1 MSKYLGKYSNEYE
14 VIGLREETGLC
25 KVYFGTNN
33 NLQRD
38 CILKIINK
46 EHINQ
51 LDYDLIM
58 KQLEREE
65 QYTKLCNSQNTVNF
79 YNKLDTEENIIFE
92 LEFCQSSLKEYLN
105 ENGKLERNPIIFKNI
120 AQSLVK
126 AVVNIHKKGIIH
138 RDIKPDNIFILDEDV
153 EDEDKIIKLGD
164 FGCSVLIKE
173 NNSEKMGSL
182 FYSAPEILQDLKYD
196 ERCDLWSLGVTLF
209 ELYFGVLPYGNE
221 PDENIILN
229 MIDDENN
236 FIFRKSGI
244 ANLDILF
251 KCLLAID
258 PNKRM
263 TFQELFEYV
272 SNDNFMNKN
281 VIFLNNN
288 NKYKQIYKIIQNE
301 PQIEYPELIIQ
312 EADNPE
318 EKLKQSKETMV
329 KIAKGGN
336 FPDIMN
342 IPNGSTNSE
351 GKFNNIIYYDEN
363 KEYIKSINTDSDSFE
378 RHTSGAFILCTD
390 MDSLRLIRDEILTQI
405 KKDSRTTFN
414 MITTGSKCEQV
425 IKYLKENPEFEKC
438 IKRVCVFC
446 RDVKGWSKLK
456 NKYPIIDGVYGKR
469 KEVNNNF
476 IEKYASKDIK
486 PFPLTKLITYNEY
499 LNKYKDRHFKI
510 SQFYGN
516 LTPESYKENIKK
528 MGLLID
534 EEEKSKELKN
544 KNKNKVM
551 EGFLTF
557 DINKDAETLNKLIIR
572 EYTKNSFY
580 GDLNKWLMNSKFNS
594 YDTVAYFTARLMYSL
609 NTYGEKN
616 KMYFNES
623 TNVLR
628 GIKIPYSSLLPYERA
643 KGKVILLSSFT
654 STSQSERAARN
665 FSGRNKAQEQFKSK
679 LLFSVIYII
688 KNYYEK
694 DWISNGINIMQE
706 SKYQKEE
713 EILYQ
718 PFSFY
723 YVKDVK
729 INKEDYTADI
739 NLETIGKTEI
749 LEEQLKC
756 GKIIEYNPNKKIMQ
770 VKEENMNINNNNNK

>member
-1 MSKYLGKYSNEYE
+1 MSYKILGQYNNEYE
-14 VIGLREETGLC
+14 IMGLRDETGLC
-25 KVYFGTNN
+25 KAYYGTNK
-33 NLQRD
+33 NLERD
-38 CILKIINK
+38 CILKVINK
-46 EHINQ
+46 EHIKQ
-51 LDYDLIM
+51 LDFDLIM

-65 QYTKLCNSQNTVNF
+65 QYTKLCNSENTVNF
-79 YNKLDTEENIIFE
+79 YKKFETKENIIFE
-92 LEFCQSSLKEYLN
+92 LEYCQSSLKDYLN
-105 ENGKLERNPIIFKNI
+105 ENGKLERNPTIFKNI
-120 AQSLVK
+120 VQSVVK
-126 AVVNIHKKGIIH
+126 ALVHIHKKGIMH
-138 RDIKPDNIFILDEDV
+138 RDIKPDNIFILDEEV
-153 EDEDKIIKLGD
+153 EDEDKVIKLGD

-196 ERCDLWSLGVTLF
+196 ERCDLWSLGATLF

-229 MIDDENN
+229 MIDDEKN
-236 FIFRKSGI
+236 FIFRKSEI
-244 ANLDILF
+244 PNLDILF
-251 KCLLAID
+251 KCLLSID

-263 TFQELFEYV
+263 KFQELYEYV
-272 SNDNFMNKN
+272 LNDDFMNKN
-281 VIFLNNN
+281 VIVLNNN
-288 NKYKQIYKIIQNE
+288 NKYKQIYEIIQKE
-301 PQIEYPELIIQ
+301 EQIEYPELIIQ

-318 EKLKQSKETMV
+318 EKLNQSKQTMV
-329 KIAKGGN
+329 KVAKGGN

-351 GKFNNIIYYDEN
+351 EKFNNIIYYDEN
-363 KEYIKSINTDSDSFE
+363 TYHIKSINTDSDSFE

-390 MDSLRLIRDEILTQI
+390 MKSLELIKDEIILQI

-414 MITTGSKCEQV
+414 MITTGSKCED
-425 IKYLKENPEFEKC
+425 IIMFLKQNPEFEKC

-446 RDVKGWSKLK
+446 WNLQKWSFLK
-456 NKYPIIDGVYGKR
+456 NKYPIIDSVYKLR
-469 KEVNNNF
+469 KEVNINF

-486 PFPLTKLITYNEY
+486 AFPLTKLITYNEY
-499 LNKYKDRHFKI
+499 KNKYIDRHFKI

-516 LTPESYKENIKK
+516 LTLESYKENIKK
-528 MGLLID
+528 MGILID
-534 EEEKSKELKN
+534 EEDKNNLLKN

-551 EGFLTF
+551 TGFLTF

-594 YDTVAYFTARLMYSL
+594 YETVAYFTARLMYSL
-609 NTYGEKN
+609 NNYGEKN
-616 KMYFNES
+616 KMFFNDS

-654 STSQSERAARN
+654 STSQSEKAART
-665 FSGRNKAQEQFKSK
+665 FSGRNKAEEQFKNK

-688 KNYYEK
+688 KNYCQK
-694 DWISNGINIMQE
+694 GWISNGINIMQE
-706 SKYQKEE
+706 SKYEKEE

-723 YVKDVK
+723 FVKDVK
-729 INKEDYTADI
+729 IDIEKYTADI
-739 NLETIGKTEI
+739 ELETIGKTEI
-749 LEEQLKC
+749 LEEQLKF
-756 GKIIEYNPNKKIMQ
+756 GKVIEYNPNQNIMQ
-770 VKEENMNINNNNNK
+770 VKS

>member
-1 MSKYLGKYSNEYE
+1 MSYKILGQYNNEYE
-14 VIGLREETGLC
+14 ILGLRDETGLC
-25 KVYFGTNN
+25 KAFYGTNK
-33 NLQRD
+33 NLERD
-38 CILKIINK
+38 CILKVINK
-46 EHINQ
+46 EHIKQ
-51 LDYDLIM
+51 LDFDLIM

-65 QYTKLCNSQNTVNF
+65 QYTKLCNSENTVNF
-79 YNKLDTEENIIFE
+79 YKKLETEENIIFE
-92 LEFCQSSLKEYLN
+92 LEYCQSSLKDYLN
-105 ENGKLERNPIIFKNI
+105 ENGKLERNPTIFKNI
-120 AQSLVK
+120 VQSVVKSLVH
-126 AVVNIHKKGIIH
+126 IHKKGIMH
-138 RDIKPDNIFILDEDV
+138 RDIKPDNIFILDEEV
-153 EDEDKIIKLGD
+153 EDEDKVIKLGD

-196 ERCDLWSLGVTLF
+196 ERCDLWSLGATLF

-229 MIDDENN
+229 MIDDEKN
-236 FIFRKSGI
+236 FIFRKSEI
-244 ANLDILF
+244 PNLDILF
-251 KCLLAID
+251 KCLLSID

-263 TFQELFEYV
+263 KFQELYEYV
-272 SNDNFMNKN
+272 LNDDFMNKN
-281 VIFLNNN
+281 VIVLNNN
-288 NKYKQIYKIIQNE
+288 NKYKQIYEIIQKE
-301 PQIEYPELIIQ
+301 EQIEYPELIIQ

-318 EKLKQSKETMV
+318 EKLNQSKQTMV
-329 KIAKGGN
+329 KVAKGGN

-351 GKFNNIIYYDEN
+351 EKFNNIIYYDEN
-363 KEYIKSINTDSDSFE
+363 TYHIKSINTDSDSFE

-390 MDSLRLIRDEILTQI
+390 MKSLELIKDEIILQI

-414 MITTGSKCEQV
+414 MITTGSKCED
-425 IKYLKENPEFEKC
+425 IIMFLKQNPEFEKC

-446 RDVKGWSKLK
+446 WNLQKWSFLK
-456 NKYPIIDGVYGKR
+456 NKYPIIDSVYKLR
-469 KEVNNNF
+469 KEVNINF

-486 PFPLTKLITYNEY
+486 AFPLTKLITYNEY
-499 LNKYKDRHFKI
+499 KNKYIDRHFKI

-516 LTPESYKENIKK
+516 LTLESYKENIKK
-528 MGLLID
+528 MGILID
-534 EEEKSKELKN
+534 EEDKNNLLKN

-551 EGFLTF
+551 TGFLTF

-594 YDTVAYFTARLMYSL
+594 YETVAYFTARLMYSL
-609 NTYGEKN
+609 NNYGEKN
-616 KMYFNES
+616 KMFFNDS

-654 STSQSERAARN
+654 STSQSEKAART
-665 FSGRNKAQEQFKSK
+665 FSGRNKAEEQFKNK

-688 KNYYEK
+688 KNYCQK
-694 DWISNGINIMQE
+694 GWISNGINIMQE
-706 SKYQKEE
+706 SKYEKEE

-723 YVKDVK
+723 FVKDVK
-729 INKEDYTADI
+729 IDIEKYTADI
-739 NLETIGKTEI
+739 ELETIGKTEI
-749 LEEQLKC
+749 LEEQLKF
-756 GKIIEYNPNKKIMQ
+756 GKVIEYNPNQNIMQ
-770 VKEENMNINNNNNK
+770 VKA

>member
-1 MSKYLGKYSNEYE
+1 MSYKILGQYNNEYE
-14 VIGLREETGLC
+14 IMGLRDETGLC
-25 KVYFGTNN
+25 KAFYGTNK
-33 NLQRD
+33 NLERD
-38 CILKIINK
+38 CILKVINK
-46 EHINQ
+46 EHIKQ
-51 LDYDLIM
+51 LDFDLIM

-65 QYTKLCNSQNTVNF
+65 QYTKLCNSENTVNF
-79 YNKLDTEENIIFE
+79 YKKLETEENIIFE
-92 LEFCQSSLKEYLN
+92 LEYCQSSLKDYLN
-105 ENGKLERNPIIFKNI
+105 ENGKLERNPTIFKNI
-120 AQSLVK
+120 VQSVVKSLVH
-126 AVVNIHKKGIIH
+126 IHKKGIMH
-138 RDIKPDNIFILDEDV
+138 RDIKPDNIFILDEEV
-153 EDEDKIIKLGD
+153 EDEDKVIKLGD

-196 ERCDLWSLGVTLF
+196 ERCDLWSLGATLF

-229 MIDDENN
+229 MIDDEKN
-236 FIFRKSGI
+236 FIFRKSEI
-244 ANLDILF
+244 PNLDILF
-251 KCLLAID
+251 KCLLSID

-263 TFQELFEYV
+263 KFQELYEYV
-272 SNDNFMNKN
+272 LNDDFMNKN
-281 VIFLNNN
+281 VIVLNNN
-288 NKYKQIYKIIQNE
+288 NKYKQIYEIIQKE
-301 PQIEYPELIIQ
+301 EQIEYPELIIQ

-318 EKLKQSKETMV
+318 EKLNQSKQTMV
-329 KIAKGGN
+329 KVAKGGN

-351 GKFNNIIYYDEN
+351 EKFNNIIYYDEN
-363 KEYIKSINTDSDSFE
+363 TYHIKSINTDSDSFE

-390 MDSLRLIRDEILTQI
+390 MKSLELIKDEIILQI

-414 MITTGSKCEQV
+414 MITTGSKCED
-425 IKYLKENPEFEKC
+425 IIMFLKQNPEFEKC

-446 RDVKGWSKLK
+446 WNLQKWSFLK
-456 NKYPIIDGVYGKR
+456 NKYPIIDSVYKLR
-469 KEVNNNF
+469 KEVNINF

-486 PFPLTKLITYNEY
+486 AFPLTKLITYNEY
-499 LNKYKDRHFKI
+499 KNKYIDRHFKI

-516 LTPESYKENIKK
+516 LTLESYKENIKK
-528 MGLLID
+528 MGILID
-534 EEEKSKELKN
+534 EEDKNNLLKN

-551 EGFLTF
+551 TGFLTF

-594 YDTVAYFTARLMYSL
+594 YETVAYFTARLMYSL
-609 NTYGEKN
+609 NNYGEKN
-616 KMYFNES
+616 KMFFNDS

-654 STSQSERAARN
+654 STSQSEKAART
-665 FSGRNKAQEQFKSK
+665 FSGRNKAEEQFKNK

-688 KNYYEK
+688 KNYCQK
-694 DWISNGINIMQE
+694 GWISNGINIMQE
-706 SKYQKEE
+706 SKYEKEE

-723 YVKDVK
+723 FVKDVK
-729 INKEDYTADI
+729 IDIEKYTADI
-739 NLETIGKTEI
+739 ELETIGKTEI
-749 LEEQLKC
+749 LEEQLKF
-756 GKIIEYNPNKKIMQ
+756 GKVIEYNPNQNIMQ
-770 VKEENMNINNNNNK
+770 VKA

>member
-1 MSKYLGKYSNEYE
+1 MSKYLGNYINDYKN
-14 VIGLREETGLC
+14 VFMIEETGLC
-25 KVYFGTNN
+25 KVFMGENK
-33 NLQRD
+33 NLERL

-46 EHINQ
+46 NHLKQ

-58 KQLEREE
+58 KQIEREE
-65 QYTKLCNSQNTVNF
+65 EYTKLCKSKNIVNF
-79 YNKLDTEENIIFE
+79 YRKLETEENIIFE
-92 LEFCQSSLKEYLN
+92 LEYCKANLKDYFY
-105 ENGKLERNPIIFKNI
+105 ENGKLELRPTLFKNLVR
-120 AQSLVK
+120 SVVK
-126 AVVNIHKKGIIH
+126 AIEIYHKKGIIH
-138 RDIKPDNIFILDEDV
+138 RDIKPNNIFILDDNDMV
-153 EDEDKIIKLGD
+153 PDEDKVIKLGD

-173 NNSEKMGSL
+173 NNSEKIGSL

-209 ELYFGVLPYGNE
+209 QLYFGVLPYGNQ

-251 KCLLAID
+251 KCLLAIN

-288 NKYKQIYKIIQNE
+288 NKYKQIYEKIQKE
-301 PQIEYPELIIQ
+301 KQIDYPELFIQ
-312 EADNPE
+312 EADNPI
-318 EKLKQSKETMV
+318 EKEKQSKETMV
-329 KIAKGGN
+329 KIANGGK

-342 IPNGSTNSE
+342 IPNGSADSE
-351 GKFNNIIYYDEN
+351 EKFNNIIYYDEN
-363 KEYIKSINTDSDSFE
+363 TDYIKSINTDSDSFE

-390 MDSLRLIRDEILTQI
+390 MKSLQLIRDEILIQI

-414 MITTGSKCEQV
+414 MITTGSKCEDV
-425 IKYLKENPEFEKC
+425 INFIKEKPEFEKC

-446 RDVKGWSKLK
+446 QNVERWSKLK
-456 NKYPIIDGVYGKR
+456 DKYPIIDGVYKR
-469 KEVNNNF
+469 RKDVNINF

-486 PFPLTKLITYNEY
+486 AFPLTKLITYNEY

-516 LTPESYKENIKK
+516 LTTESYKENIDR
-528 MGLLID
+528 MISLID
-534 EEEKSKELKN
+534 DEDKKKQLIRD
-544 KNKNKVM
+544 KNKVVS
-551 EGFLTF
+551 GFLTF
-557 DINKDAETLNKLIIR
+557 DLNKDAEVLNKLIIR
-572 EYTKNSFY
+572 EYTNNSFY

-594 YDTVAYFTARLMYSL
+594 YDTIAYFTARLMYSL
-609 NTYGEKN
+609 NSYGETN

-623 TNVLR
+623 KNVLR
-628 GIKIPYSSLLPYERA
+628 GIKVPYSSLLPYERA
-643 KGKVILLSSFT
+643 IGKVILLSSFT
-654 STSQSERAARN
+654 STSQSEKAARN
-665 FSGRNKAQEQFKSK
+665 FSGRKRAGDQYKNN

-688 KNYYEK
+688 KNCYEK
-694 DWISNGINIMQE
+694 DWVSNGINIMQE
-706 SKYQKEE
+706 SHYKKEQ

-723 YVKDVK
+723 FVKDVK
-729 INKEDYTADI
+729 INKENYTADI
-739 NLETIGKTEI
+739 YLETIGKTEI
-749 LEEQLKC
+749 LEEELKA

-770 VKEENMNINNNNNK
+770 VKE

>member
-1 MSKYLGKYSNEYE
+1 MSYKILGQYNNEYE
-14 VIGLREETGLC
+14 IMGLRDETGLC
-25 KVYFGTNN
+25 KAFYGTNK
-33 NLQRD
+33 NLERD
-38 CILKIINK
+38 CILKVINK
-46 EHINQ
+46 EHIKQ
-51 LDYDLIM
+51 LDFDLIM

-65 QYTKLCNSQNTVNF
+65 QYTKLCNSENTVNF
-79 YNKLDTEENIIFE
+79 YKKLETEENIIFE
-92 LEFCQSSLKEYLN
+92 LEYCQSSLKDYLN
-105 ENGKLERNPIIFKNI
+105 ENGKLERNPTIFKNI
-120 AQSLVK
+120 VQSVVK
-126 AVVNIHKKGIIH
+126 ALVHIHKKGIMH
-138 RDIKPDNIFILDEDV
+138 RDIKPDNIFILDEEV
-153 EDEDKIIKLGD
+153 EDEDKVIKLGD

-196 ERCDLWSLGVTLF
+196 ERCDLWSLGATLF

-229 MIDDENN
+229 MIDDEKN
-236 FIFRKSGI
+236 FIFRKSEI
-244 ANLDILF
+244 PNLDILF
-251 KCLLAID
+251 KCLLSID

-263 TFQELFEYV
+263 KFQELYEYV
-272 SNDNFMNKN
+272 LNDDFMNKN
-281 VIFLNNN
+281 VIVLNNN
-288 NKYKQIYKIIQNE
+288 NKYKQIYEIIQKE
-301 PQIEYPELIIQ
+301 EQIEYPELIIQ

-318 EKLKQSKETMV
+318 EKLNQSKQTMV
-329 KIAKGGN
+329 KVAKGGN

-351 GKFNNIIYYDEN
+351 EKFNNIIYYDEN
-363 KEYIKSINTDSDSFE
+363 TYHIKSINTDSDSFE

-390 MDSLRLIRDEILTQI
+390 MKSLELIKDEIILQI

-414 MITTGSKCEQV
+414 MITTGSKCED
-425 IKYLKENPEFEKC
+425 IIMFLKQNPEFEKC

-446 RDVKGWSKLK
+446 WNLQKWSFLK
-456 NKYPIIDGVYGKR
+456 NKYPIIDSVYKLR
-469 KEVNNNF
+469 KEVNINF

-486 PFPLTKLITYNEY
+486 AFPLTKLITYNEY
-499 LNKYKDRHFKI
+499 KNKYIDRHFKI

-516 LTPESYKENIKK
+516 LTLESYKENIKK
-528 MGLLID
+528 MGILID
-534 EEEKSKELKN
+534 EEDKNNLLKN

-551 EGFLTF
+551 TGFLTF

-594 YDTVAYFTARLMYSL
+594 YETVAYFTARLMYSL
-609 NTYGEKN
+609 NNYGEKN
-616 KMYFNES
+616 KMFFNDS

-654 STSQSERAARN
+654 STSQSEKAART
-665 FSGRNKAQEQFKSK
+665 FSGRNKAEEQFKNK

-688 KNYYEK
+688 KNYCQK
-694 DWISNGINIMQE
+694 GWISNGINIMQE
-706 SKYQKEE
+706 SKYEKEE

-723 YVKDVK
+723 FVKDVK
-729 INKEDYTADI
+729 IDIEKYTADI
-739 NLETIGKTEI
+739 ELETIGKTEI
-749 LEEQLKC
+749 LEEQLKI
-756 GKIIEYNPNKKIMQ
+756 GKVIEYNPNQNIMQ
-770 VKEENMNINNNNNK
+770 VKA

>member
-1 MSKYLGKYSNEYE
+1 MSYKILGQYNNEYE
-14 VIGLREETGLC
+14 IMGLRDETGLC
-25 KVYFGTNN
+25 EAYYGTNK
-33 NLQRD
+33 NLERD
-38 CILKIINK
+38 CILKVINK
-46 EHINQ
+46 EHIKQ
-51 LDYDLIM
+51 LDFDLIM

-65 QYTKLCNSQNTVNF
+65 QYTKLCNSENTVNF
-79 YNKLDTEENIIFE
+79 YKKLETEENIIFE
-92 LEFCQSSLKEYLN
+92 LEYCQSSLKDYLN
-105 ENGKLERNPIIFKNI
+105 ENGKLERNPTIFKNI
-120 AQSLVK
+120 VQSVVK
-126 AVVNIHKKGIIH
+126 ALVHIHKKGIMH
-138 RDIKPDNIFILDEDV
+138 RDIKPDNIFILDEEF
-153 EDEDKIIKLGD
+153 EDEDKVIKLGD

-196 ERCDLWSLGVTLF
+196 ERCDLWSLGATLF

-229 MIDDENN
+229 MIDDEKN
-236 FIFRKSGI
+236 FIFRKSEI
-244 ANLDILF
+244 PNLDILF
-251 KCLLAID
+251 KCLLSID

-263 TFQELFEYV
+263 KFQELYEYV
-272 SNDNFMNKN
+272 LNDDFMNKN
-281 VIFLNNN
+281 VIVLNNN
-288 NKYKQIYKIIQNE
+288 NKYKQIYEIIQKE
-301 PQIEYPELIIQ
+301 EQIEYPELIIQ

-318 EKLKQSKETMV
+318 EKLNQSKQTMV
-329 KIAKGGN
+329 KVAKGGN

-351 GKFNNIIYYDEN
+351 EKFNNIIYYDEN
-363 KEYIKSINTDSDSFE
+363 TYHIKSINTDSDSFE

-390 MDSLRLIRDEILTQI
+390 MKSLELIKDEIILQI

-414 MITTGSKCEQV
+414 MITTGSKCED
-425 IKYLKENPEFEKC
+425 IIMFLKQNPEFEKC

-446 RDVKGWSKLK
+446 WNLQKWSFLK
-456 NKYPIIDGVYGKR
+456 NKYPIIDSVYKLR
-469 KEVNNNF
+469 KEVNINF

-486 PFPLTKLITYNEY
+486 AFPLTKLITYNEY
-499 LNKYKDRHFKI
+499 KNKYIDRHFKI

-516 LTPESYKENIKK
+516 LTLESYKENIKK
-528 MGLLID
+528 MGILID
-534 EEEKSKELKN
+534 EEDKNNLLKN

-551 EGFLTF
+551 TGFLTF

-594 YDTVAYFTARLMYSL
+594 YETVAYFTARLMYSL
-609 NTYGEKN
+609 NNYGEKN
-616 KMYFNES
+616 KMFFNDS

-654 STSQSERAARN
+654 STSQSEKAART
-665 FSGRNKAQEQFKSK
+665 FSGRNKAEEQFKNK

-688 KNYYEK
+688 KNYCQK
-694 DWISNGINIMQE
+694 GWISNGINIMQE
-706 SKYQKEE
+706 SKYEKEE

-723 YVKDVK
+723 FVKDVK
-729 INKEDYTADI
+729 IDIEKYTADI
-739 NLETIGKTEI
+739 ELETIGKTEI
-749 LEEQLKC
+749 LEEQLKF
-756 GKIIEYNPNKKIMQ
+756 GKVIEYNPNQNIMQ
-770 VKEENMNINNNNNK
+770 VKA

>member
-1 MSKYLGKYSNEYE
+1 MSYKILGQYNNEYE
-14 VIGLREETGLC
+14 ILGLRDETGLC
-25 KVYFGTNN
+25 KAYYGTNK
-33 NLQRD
+33 NLERD
-38 CILKIINK
+38 CILKVINK
-46 EHINQ
+46 EHIKQ
-51 LDYDLIM
+51 LDFDLIM

-65 QYTKLCNSQNTVNF
+65 QYTKLCNSENTVNF
-79 YNKLDTEENIIFE
+79 YKKLETEENIIFE
-92 LEFCQSSLKEYLN
+92 LEYCQSSLKDYLN
-105 ENGKLERNPIIFKNI
+105 ENGKLERNPTIFKNI
-120 AQSLVK
+120 VQSVVK
-126 AVVNIHKKGIIH
+126 ALVHIHKKGIMH
-138 RDIKPDNIFILDEDV
+138 RDIKPDNIFILDEEV
-153 EDEDKIIKLGD
+153 EDEDKVIKLGD

-196 ERCDLWSLGVTLF
+196 ERCDLWSLGATLF

-229 MIDDENN
+229 MIDDEKN
-236 FIFRKSGI
+236 FIFRKSEI
-244 ANLDILF
+244 PNLDILF
-251 KCLLAID
+251 KCLLSID

-263 TFQELFEYV
+263 KFQELYEYV
-272 SNDNFMNKN
+272 LNDDFMNKN
-281 VIFLNNN
+281 VIVLNNN
-288 NKYKQIYKIIQNE
+288 NKYKQIYEIIQKE
-301 PQIEYPELIIQ
+301 EQIEYPELIIQ

-318 EKLKQSKETMV
+318 EKLNQSKQTMV
-329 KIAKGGN
+329 KVAKGGN

-351 GKFNNIIYYDEN
+351 EKFNNIIYYDEN
-363 KEYIKSINTDSDSFE
+363 TYHIKSINTDSDSFE

-390 MDSLRLIRDEILTQI
+390 MKSLELIKDEIILQI

-414 MITTGSKCEQV
+414 MITTGSKCED
-425 IKYLKENPEFEKC
+425 IIMFLKQNPEFEKC

-446 RDVKGWSKLK
+446 WNLQKWSFLK
-456 NKYPIIDGVYGKR
+456 NKYPIIDSVYKLR
-469 KEVNNNF
+469 KEVNINF

-486 PFPLTKLITYNEY
+486 AFPLTKLITYNEY
-499 LNKYKDRHFKI
+499 KNKYIDRHFKI

-516 LTPESYKENIKK
+516 LTLESYKENIKK
-528 MGLLID
+528 MGILID
-534 EEEKSKELKN
+534 EEDKNNLLKN

-551 EGFLTF
+551 TGFLTF

-594 YDTVAYFTARLMYSL
+594 YETVAYFTARLMYSL
-609 NTYGEKN
+609 NNYGEKN
-616 KMYFNES
+616 KMFFNDS

-654 STSQSERAARN
+654 STSQSEKAART
-665 FSGRNKAQEQFKSK
+665 FSGRNKAEEQFKNK

-688 KNYYEK
+688 KNYCQK
-694 DWISNGINIMQE
+694 GWISNGINIMQE
-706 SKYQKEE
+706 SKYEKEE

-723 YVKDVK
+723 FVKDVK
-729 INKEDYTADI
+729 IDIEKYTADI
-739 NLETIGKTEI
+739 ELETIGKTEI
-749 LEEQLKC
+749 LEEQLKF
-756 GKIIEYNPNKKIMQ
+756 GKVIEYNPNQNIMQ
-770 VKEENMNINNNNNK
+770 VKS

>member
-1 MSKYLGKYSNEYE
+1 MSYKILGQYNNEYE
-14 VIGLREETGLC
+14 IMGLRDETGLC
-25 KVYFGTNN
+25 KAFYGTNK
-33 NLQRD
+33 NLERD
-38 CILKIINK
+38 CILKVINK
-46 EHINQ
+46 EHIKQ
-51 LDYDLIM
+51 LDFDLIM

-65 QYTKLCNSQNTVNF
+65 QYTKLCNSENTVNF
-79 YNKLDTEENIIFE
+79 YKKFEKKENIIFE
-92 LEFCQSSLKEYLN
+92 LEYCQSSLKDYLN
-105 ENGKLERNPIIFKNI
+105 ENGKLERNPTIFKNI
-120 AQSLVK
+120 VQSVVK
-126 AVVNIHKKGIIH
+126 ALVHIHKKGIMH
-138 RDIKPDNIFILDEDV
+138 RDIKPDNIFILDEEV
-153 EDEDKIIKLGD
+153 EDEDKVIKLGD

-196 ERCDLWSLGVTLF
+196 ERCDLWSLGATLF

-229 MIDDENN
+229 MIDDEKN
-236 FIFRKSGI
+236 FIFRKSEI
-244 ANLDILF
+244 PNLDILF
-251 KCLLAID
+251 KCLLSID

-263 TFQELFEYV
+263 KFQELYEYV
-272 SNDNFMNKN
+272 LNDDFMNKN
-281 VIFLNNN
+281 VIVLNNN
-288 NKYKQIYKIIQNE
+288 NKYKQIYEIIQKE
-301 PQIEYPELIIQ
+301 EQIEYPELIIQ

-318 EKLKQSKETMV
+318 EKLNQSKQTMV
-329 KIAKGGN
+329 KVAKGGN

-351 GKFNNIIYYDEN
+351 EKFNNIIYYDEN
-363 KEYIKSINTDSDSFE
+363 TYHIKSINTDSDSFE

-390 MDSLRLIRDEILTQI
+390 MKSLELIKDEIILQI

-414 MITTGSKCEQV
+414 MITTGSKCED
-425 IKYLKENPEFEKC
+425 IIMFLKQNPEFEKC

-446 RDVKGWSKLK
+446 WNLQKWSFLK
-456 NKYPIIDGVYGKR
+456 NKYPIIDSVYKLR
-469 KEVNNNF
+469 KEVNINF

-486 PFPLTKLITYNEY
+486 AFPLTKLITYNEY
-499 LNKYKDRHFKI
+499 KNKYIDRHFKI
-510 SQFYGN
+510 SQFYGD

-534 EEEKSKELKN
+534 EEDKNNQLKKG
-544 KNKNKVM
+544 KNVVL

-557 DINKDAETLNKLIIR
+557 DINKDAETLNKLIIN

-594 YDTVAYFTARLMYSL
+594 YETVAYFTARLMYSL
-609 NTYGEKN
+609 NNYGEKN
-616 KMYFNES
+616 KMFFNDS

-654 STSQSERAARN
+654 STSQSEKAART
-665 FSGRNKAQEQFKSK
+665 FSGRNKAEEQFKNK

-688 KNYYEK
+688 KNYCQK
-694 DWISNGINIMQE
+694 GWISNGINIMQE
-706 SKYQKEE
+706 SKYEKEE

-723 YVKDVK
+723 FVKDVK
-729 INKEDYTADI
+729 IDIEKYTADI
-739 NLETIGKTEI
+739 ELETIGKTEI
-749 LEEQLKC
+749 LEEQLKF
-756 GKIIEYNPNKKIMQ
+756 GKVIEYNPNQNIMQ
-770 VKEENMNINNNNNK
+770 VKA

>member
-1 MSKYLGKYSNEYE
+1 MSYKILGQYNNEYE
-14 VIGLREETGLC
+14 IMGLRDETGLC
-25 KVYFGTNN
+25 KAFYGTNK
-33 NLQRD
+33 NLERD
-38 CILKIINK
+38 CILKVINK
-46 EHINQ
+46 EHIKQ
-51 LDYDLIM
+51 LDFDLIM

-65 QYTKLCNSQNTVNF
+65 QYTKLCNSENTVNF
-79 YNKLDTEENIIFE
+79 YKKFETKENIIFE
-92 LEFCQSSLKEYLN
+92 LEYCQSSLKDYLN
-105 ENGKLERNPIIFKNI
+105 ENGKLERNPTIFKNI
-120 AQSLVK
+120 VQSVVK
-126 AVVNIHKKGIIH
+126 ALVHIHKKGIMH
-138 RDIKPDNIFILDEDV
+138 RDIKPDNIFILDEEV
-153 EDEDKIIKLGD
+153 EDEDKVIKLGD

-196 ERCDLWSLGVTLF
+196 ERCDLWSLGATLF

-229 MIDDENN
+229 MIDDEKN
-236 FIFRKSGI
+236 FIFRKSEI
-244 ANLDILF
+244 PNLDILF
-251 KCLLAID
+251 KCLLSID

-263 TFQELFEYV
+263 KFQELYEYV
-272 SNDNFMNKN
+272 LNDDFMNKN
-281 VIFLNNN
+281 VIVLNNN
-288 NKYKQIYKIIQNE
+288 NKYKQIYEIIQKE
-301 PQIEYPELIIQ
+301 EQIEYPELIIQ

-318 EKLKQSKETMV
+318 EKLNQSKQTMV
-329 KIAKGGN
+329 KVAKGGN

-351 GKFNNIIYYDEN
+351 EKFNNIIYYDEN
-363 KEYIKSINTDSDSFE
+363 TYHIKSINTDSDSFE

-390 MDSLRLIRDEILTQI
+390 MKSLELIKDEIILQI

-414 MITTGSKCEQV
+414 MITTGSKCED
-425 IKYLKENPEFEKC
+425 IIMFLKQNPEFEKC

-446 RDVKGWSKLK
+446 WNLQKWSFLK
-456 NKYPIIDGVYGKR
+456 NKYPIIDSVYKLR
-469 KEVNNNF
+469 KEVNINF

-486 PFPLTKLITYNEY
+486 AFPLTKLITYNEY
-499 LNKYKDRHFKI
+499 KNKYIDRHFKI
-510 SQFYGN
+510 SQFYGD

-534 EEEKSKELKN
+534 EEDKNNQLKKG
-544 KNKNKVM
+544 KNVVL

-557 DINKDAETLNKLIIR
+557 DINKDAETLNKLIIN

-594 YDTVAYFTARLMYSL
+594 YETVAYFTARLMYSL
-609 NTYGEKN
+609 NNYGEKN
-616 KMYFNES
+616 KMFFNDS

-654 STSQSERAARN
+654 STSQSEKAART
-665 FSGRNKAQEQFKSK
+665 FSGRNKAEEQFKNK

-688 KNYYEK
+688 KNYCQK
-694 DWISNGINIMQE
+694 GWISNGINIMQE
-706 SKYQKEE
+706 SKYEKEE

-723 YVKDVK
+723 FVKDVK
-729 INKEDYTADI
+729 IDIEKYTADI
-739 NLETIGKTEI
+739 ELETIGKTEI
-749 LEEQLKC
+749 LEEQLKF
-756 GKIIEYNPNKKIMQ
+756 GKVIEYNPNQNIMQ
-770 VKEENMNINNNNNK
+770 VKA

>member
-1 MSKYLGKYSNEYE
+1 MSYKILGQYNNEYE
-14 VIGLREETGLC
+14 IMGLRDETGLC
-25 KVYFGTNN
+25 KAYYGTNK
-33 NLQRD
+33 NLERD
-38 CILKIINK
+38 CILKVINK
-46 EHINQ
+46 EHIKQ
-51 LDYDLIM
+51 LDFDLIM

-65 QYTKLCNSQNTVNF
+65 QYTKLCNSENTVNF
-79 YNKLDTEENIIFE
+79 YKKFETEENIIFE
-92 LEFCQSSLKEYLN
+92 LEYCQSSLKDYLN
-105 ENGKLERNPIIFKNI
+105 ENGKLERNPTIFKNI
-120 AQSLVK
+120 VQSVVK
-126 AVVNIHKKGIIH
+126 ALVHIHKKGIMH
-138 RDIKPDNIFILDEDV
+138 RDIKPDNIFILDEEV
-153 EDEDKIIKLGD
+153 EDEDKVIKLGD

-196 ERCDLWSLGVTLF
+196 ERCDLWSLGATLF

-229 MIDDENN
+229 MIDDEKN
-236 FIFRKSGI
+236 FIFRKSEI
-244 ANLDILF
+244 PNLDILF
-251 KCLLAID
+251 KCLLSID

-263 TFQELFEYV
+263 KFQELYEYV
-272 SNDNFMNKN
+272 LNDDFMNKN
-281 VIFLNNN
+281 VIVLNNN
-288 NKYKQIYKIIQNE
+288 NKYKQIYEIIQKE
-301 PQIEYPELIIQ
+301 EQIEYPELIIQ

-318 EKLKQSKETMV
+318 EKLNQSKQTMV
-329 KIAKGGN
+329 KVAKGGN

-351 GKFNNIIYYDEN
+351 EKFNNIIYYDEN
-363 KEYIKSINTDSDSFE
+363 TYHIKSINTDSDSFE

-390 MDSLRLIRDEILTQI
+390 MKSLELIKDEIILQI

-414 MITTGSKCEQV
+414 MITTGSKCED
-425 IKYLKENPEFEKC
+425 IIMFLKQNPEFEKC

-446 RDVKGWSKLK
+446 WNLQKWSFLK
-456 NKYPIIDGVYGKR
+456 NKYPIIDSVYKLR
-469 KEVNNNF
+469 KEVNINF

-486 PFPLTKLITYNEY
+486 AFPLTKLITYNEY
-499 LNKYKDRHFKI
+499 KNKYIDRHFKI

-516 LTPESYKENIKK
+516 LTLESYKENIKK
-528 MGLLID
+528 MGILID
-534 EEEKSKELKN
+534 EEDKNNLLKN

-551 EGFLTF
+551 TGFLTF

-594 YDTVAYFTARLMYSL
+594 YETVAYFTARLMYSL
-609 NTYGEKN
+609 NNYGEKN
-616 KMYFNES
+616 KMFFNDS

-654 STSQSERAARN
+654 STSQSEKAART
-665 FSGRNKAQEQFKSK
+665 FSGRNKAEEQFKNK

-688 KNYYEK
+688 KNYCQK
-694 DWISNGINIMQE
+694 GWISNGINIMQE
-706 SKYQKEE
+706 SKYEKEE

-723 YVKDVK
+723 FVKDVK
-729 INKEDYTADI
+729 IDIEKYTADI
-739 NLETIGKTEI
+739 ELETIGKTEI
-749 LEEQLKC
+749 LEEQLKF
-756 GKIIEYNPNKKIMQ
+756 GKVIEYNPNQNIMQ
-770 VKEENMNINNNNNK
+770 VKS

>member
-1 MSKYLGKYSNEYE
+1 MSEYLGNYINDYKN
-14 VIGLREETGLC
+14 VFKLEETGLC
-25 KVYFGTNN
+25 KIVMGENK
-33 NLQRD
+33 NLKRL

-46 EHINQ
+46 SHLKQ
-51 LDYDLIM
+51 LDYDLM
-58 KQLEREE
+58 KKQLEREE
-65 QYTKLCNSQNTVNF
+65 EYTKLCNSKNTVNF
-79 YNKLDTEENIIFE
+79 YRKIETEENIIFE
-92 LEFCQSSLKEYLN
+92 LEYCKTNLKEYFY
-105 ENGKLERNPIIFKNI
+105 ENGNLEMRPALFKNVV
-120 AQSLVK
+120 QSVVK
-126 AVVNIHKKGIIH
+126 AIENYHKKGIIH
-138 RDIKPDNIFILDEDV
+138 RDIKPNNIFILDEDA

-173 NNSEKMGSL
+173 NNSEKIGSL

-196 ERCDLWSLGVTLF
+196 ERCDLWSLGITLF

-251 KCLLAID
+251 KCLLSID

-288 NKYKQIYKIIQNE
+288 NKYKQIYEIIQKE
-301 PQIEYPELIIQ
+301 KQIEYPDLFIQ
-312 EADNPE
+312 EADNPA
-318 EKLKQSKETMV
+318 EKLKKSNETMV
-329 KIAKGGN
+329 KIANGGK

-342 IPNGSTNSE
+342 IPNGSADSE
-351 GKFNNIIYYDEN
+351 EKFNNIIYYDEN
-363 KEYIKSINTDSDSFE
+363 TDFIKNINTDSDSFE

-390 MDSLRLIRDEILTQI
+390 INSLKLIKDEILIQI

-414 MITTGSKCEQV
+414 MITTGSKCEKV

-438 IKRVCVFC
+438 IKRVCIFC

-456 NKYPIIDGVYGKR
+456 NIYPIIDGVYGKR

-510 SQFYGN
+510 SQFYGD
-516 LTPESYKENIKK
+516 LTTESYKKNIDNMISLINDEDKK
-528 MGLLID
+528 NQLIKD
-534 EEEKSKELKN
+534 
-544 KNKNKVM
+544 KNKVVS
-551 EGFLTF
+551 GFLTF
-557 DINKDAETLNKLIIR
+557 DINKDAEALNKLIIR
-572 EYTKNSFY
+572 EYTNNSFY

-594 YDTVAYFTARLMYSL
+594 YDTIAYFTARLMYSL
-609 NTYGEKN
+609 NTYGKTNE
-616 KMYFNES
+616 MYYNEPKE
-623 TNVLR
+623 VLR
-628 GIKIPYSSLLPYERA
+628 GIKIPYSSLLPYKRA
-643 KGKVILLSSFT
+643 EGKIILLSSFT
-654 STSQSERAARN
+654 STSQNQKSART
-665 FSGRNKAQEQFKSK
+665 FSGRNKAEEQYKNNK
-679 LLFSVIYII
+679 LFSVIYII
-688 KNYYEK
+688 KNCCQK
-694 DWISNGINIMQE
+694 DWISNGINIMNE
-706 SKYQKEE
+706 SFFKKER

-723 YVKDVK
+723 FVRSVEIDL
-729 INKEDYTADI
+729 DHYTADI
-739 NLETIGKTEI
+739 YLETIGKMEI
-749 LEEQLKC
+749 LEEELKV
-756 GKIIEYNPNKKIMQ
+756 GKDIEYNPNKRMMQ
-770 VKEENMNINNNNNK
+770 VKE

>member
-1 MSKYLGKYSNEYE
+1 MSEYLGKYINDYKN
-14 VIGLREETGLC
+14 VFKVEETGLC
-25 KVYFGTNN
+25 KIVMGKNKILN
-33 NLQRD
+33 RL

-46 EHINQ
+46 NHLKQ
-51 LDYDLIM
+51 LDYDLM
-58 KQLEREE
+58 KKQLEREE
-65 QYTKLCNSQNTVNF
+65 EYTKLCNSKNTVNF
-79 YNKLDTEENIIFE
+79 YRKLETEENIIFE
-92 LEFCQSSLKEYLN
+92 LEYCKTNLKEYFY
-105 ENGKLERNPIIFKNI
+105 ENGNLEMRPALFKNVV
-120 AQSLVK
+120 QSVVK
-126 AVVNIHKKGIIH
+126 AIENYHKKGIIH
-138 RDIKPDNIFILDEDV
+138 RDIKPNNIFILDDN
-153 EDEDKIIKLGD
+153 DKIQDKDKVIKLGD

-251 KCLLAID
+251 KCLLSID

-301 PQIEYPELIIQ
+301 PQIEYPDLFIQ
-312 EADNPE
+312 EADNPA
-318 EKLKQSKETMV
+318 EKLKKSKETMV
-329 KIAKGGN
+329 KIANGGK

-342 IPNGSTNSE
+342 IPNGSADSE
-351 GKFNNIIYYDEN
+351 EKFNNIIYYDEN
-363 KEYIKSINTDSDSFE
+363 TDFIKKINTDSDSFE

-390 MDSLRLIRDEILTQI
+390 MNSLQLIKDEILIQI

-414 MITTGSKCEQV
+414 MVTTGSKCEKV

-456 NKYPIIDGVYGKR
+456 SKYPIIDGVYGKR

-486 PFPLTKLITYNEY
+486 AFPLTKLITYNEY

-510 SQFYGN
+510 SQFYGD
-516 LTPESYKENIKK
+516 LTTESYKKNIDN
-528 MGLLID
+528 MISLID
-534 EEEKSKELKN
+534 DEDKKN
-544 KNKNKVM
+544 QLIKGKNKVVS
-551 EGFLTF
+551 GFLTF
-557 DINKDAETLNKLIIR
+557 DLNKDAEVLNKLIIR
-572 EYTKNSFY
+572 EYTNNSFY

-594 YDTVAYFTARLMYSL
+594 YDTIAYFTARLMYSL
-609 NTYGEKN
+609 NTYGETN
-616 KMYFNES
+616 QMYYNEPKE
-623 TNVLR
+623 VLR
-628 GIKIPYSSLLPYERA
+628 GIKIPYSSLLPYKRA
-643 KGKVILLSSFT
+643 EGKIILLSSFT
-654 STSQSERAARN
+654 STSQNQKSARR
-665 FSGRNKAQEQFKSK
+665 FSGRNKAEEQYKNNK
-679 LLFSVIYII
+679 LFSVIYII
-688 KNYYEK
+688 KNCCQK
-694 DWISNGINIMQE
+694 DWISNGINIMNE
-706 SKYQKEE
+706 SFFKKER

-723 YVKDVK
+723 FVRSVEIDL
-729 INKEDYTADI
+729 DHYTADI
-739 NLETIGKTEI
+739 YLETIGKMEI
-749 LEEQLKC
+749 LEEELKV
-756 GKIIEYNPNKKIMQ
+756 GKDIEYNPNKRMMQ
-770 VKEENMNINNNNNK
+770 VKE

>member
-1 MSKYLGKYSNEYE
+1 MSKLLGQYANEYE
-14 VIGLREETGLC
+14 IISLREETGLC
-25 KVYFGTNN
+25 KVYYATNN
-33 NLQRD
+33 NQKRD
-38 CILKIINK
+38 CILKVINK
-46 EHINQ
+46 NHLKQ
-51 LDYDLIM
+51 LDYDLMM

-65 QYTKLCNSQNTVNF
+65 QYTKLCNSKNIVNF
-79 YNKLDTEENIIFE
+79 YNKLETEENIIFE
-92 LEFCQSSLKEYLN
+92 LEYCQSSLKEYLN
-105 ENGKLERNPIIFKNI
+105 ENGKLERNPTIFKNI
-120 AQSLVK
+120 AQSLIR
-126 AVVNIHKKGIIH
+126 AVITIHKKGIMH
-138 RDIKPDNIFILDEDV
+138 RDIKPDNIFIVDEDT

-164 FGCSVLIKE
+164 FGCSVLINE
-173 NNSEKMGSL
+173 NNSEKIGSL

-196 ERCDLWSLGVTLF
+196 ERCDLWSIGATLF

-236 FIFRKSGI
+236 FIFRKCGI

-251 KCLLAID
+251 KGLLAID
-258 PNKRM
+258 PNKRI
-263 TFQELFEYV
+263 TFQELSEYAFD
-272 SNDNFMNKN
+272 DNFMNKN

-288 NKYKQIYKIIQNE
+288 NKYKQIYQIIQNE

-312 EADNPE
+312 EADNPI
-318 EKLKQSKETMV
+318 EKEKQSKQTMV

-342 IPNGSTNSE
+342 IPNGSTNLE

-363 KEYIKSINTDSDSFE
+363 KDHIKSINTDSDSFE

-390 MDSLRLIRDEILTQI
+390 MNCLELIRDEILLQI
-405 KKDSRTTFN
+405 KKDLRTTFN
-414 MITTGSKCEQV
+414 MITTGSKCEEV
-425 IKYLKENPEFEKC
+425 INFLKQNPEFEKC

-446 RDVKGWSKLK
+446 WNLAKWSYLK
-456 NKYPIIDGVYGKR
+456 DKYPIIDGVYKRR
-469 KEVNNNF
+469 KEVNINF

-486 PFPLTKLITYNEY
+486 AFPLTKLITYNEY
-499 LNKYKDRHFKI
+499 INKYKERHIKI

-528 MGLLID
+528 MGILID
-534 EEEKSKELKN
+534 EEDKNNLLKN
-544 KNKNKVM
+544 KNKNKVFG
-551 EGFLTF
+551 GFLTF
-557 DINKDAETLNKLIIR
+557 DINKDAETLNKLIIK

-580 GDLNKWLMNSKFNS
+580 GDLNKWLMNSQFNS
-594 YDTVAYFTARLMYSL
+594 YDTIAYFTARLMYSL
-609 NTYGEKN
+609 NNYGEKN

-623 TNVLR
+623 KNVLR

-654 STSQSERAARN
+654 STSQSEQSART
-665 FSGRNKAQEQFKSK
+665 FSGRNKAEEQFKNK

-723 YVKDVK
+723 YVSDV
-729 INKEDYTADI
+729 IIDKEKFTADI
-739 NLETIGKTEI
+739 YLETIGKLEI
-749 LEEQLKC
+749 LEEQLKV
-756 GKIIEYNPNKKIMQ
+756 GKIIEYNPQKKIMQ
-770 VKEENMNINNNNNK
+770 VKE

>member
-1 MSKYLGKYSNEYE
+1 MSYKILGQYNNEYE
-14 VIGLREETGLC
+14 IMGLRDETGLC
-25 KVYFGTNN
+25 EAYYGTNK
-33 NLQRD
+33 NLERD
-38 CILKIINK
+38 CILKVINK
-46 EHINQ
+46 EHIKQ
-51 LDYDLIM
+51 LDFDLIM

-65 QYTKLCNSQNTVNF
+65 QYTKLCNSENTVNF
-79 YNKLDTEENIIFE
+79 YKKLETEENIIFE
-92 LEFCQSSLKEYLN
+92 LEYCQSSLKDYLN
-105 ENGKLERNPIIFKNI
+105 ENGKLERNPTIFKNI
-120 AQSLVK
+120 VQSVVK
-126 AVVNIHKKGIIH
+126 ALVHIHKKGIMH
-138 RDIKPDNIFILDEDV
+138 RDIKPDNIFILDEEV
-153 EDEDKIIKLGD
+153 EDEDKVIKLGD

-196 ERCDLWSLGVTLF
+196 ERCDLWSLGATLF

-229 MIDDENN
+229 MIDDEKN
-236 FIFRKSGI
+236 FIFRKSEI
-244 ANLDILF
+244 PNLDILF
-251 KCLLAID
+251 KCLLSID

-263 TFQELFEYV
+263 KFQELYEYV
-272 SNDNFMNKN
+272 LNDDFMNKN
-281 VIFLNNN
+281 VIVLNNN
-288 NKYKQIYKIIQNE
+288 NKYKQIYEIIQKE
-301 PQIEYPELIIQ
+301 EQIEYPELIIQ

-318 EKLKQSKETMV
+318 EKLNQSKQTMV
-329 KIAKGGN
+329 KVAKGGN

-351 GKFNNIIYYDEN
+351 EKFNNIIYYDEN
-363 KEYIKSINTDSDSFE
+363 TYHIKSINTDSDSFE

-390 MDSLRLIRDEILTQI
+390 MKSLELIKDEIILQI

-414 MITTGSKCEQV
+414 MITTGSKCED
-425 IKYLKENPEFEKC
+425 IIMFLKQNPEFEKC

-446 RDVKGWSKLK
+446 WNLQKWSFLK
-456 NKYPIIDGVYGKR
+456 NKYPIIDSVYKLR
-469 KEVNNNF
+469 KEVNINF

-486 PFPLTKLITYNEY
+486 AFPLTKLITYNEY
-499 LNKYKDRHFKI
+499 KNKYIDRHFKI

-516 LTPESYKENIKK
+516 LTLESYKENIKK
-528 MGLLID
+528 MGILID
-534 EEEKSKELKN
+534 EEDKNNLLKN

-551 EGFLTF
+551 TGFLTF

-594 YDTVAYFTARLMYSL
+594 YETVAYFTARLMYSL
-609 NTYGEKN
+609 NNYGEKN
-616 KMYFNES
+616 KMFFNDS

-654 STSQSERAARN
+654 STSQSEKAART
-665 FSGRNKAQEQFKSK
+665 FSGRNKAEEQFKNK

-688 KNYYEK
+688 KNYCQK
-694 DWISNGINIMQE
+694 GWISNGINIMQE
-706 SKYQKEE
+706 SKYEKEE

-723 YVKDVK
+723 FVKDVK
-729 INKEDYTADI
+729 IDIEKYTADI
-739 NLETIGKTEI
+739 ELETIGKTEI
-749 LEEQLKC
+749 LEEQLKF
-756 GKIIEYNPNKKIMQ
+756 GKVIEYNPNQNIMQ
-770 VKEENMNINNNNNK
+770 VKA

>member
-1 MSKYLGKYSNEYE
+1 MSEYLGNYINDYKN
-14 VIGLREETGLC
+14 VFKLEETGLC
-25 KVYFGTNN
+25 KIVMGENK
-33 NLQRD
+33 NLKRL

-46 EHINQ
+46 SHLKQ
-51 LDYDLIM
+51 LDYDLM
-58 KQLEREE
+58 KKQLEREE
-65 QYTKLCNSQNTVNF
+65 EYTKLCNSKNTVNF
-79 YNKLDTEENIIFE
+79 YRKLETEENIIFE
-92 LEFCQSSLKEYLN
+92 LEYCKTNLKEYFY
-105 ENGKLERNPIIFKNI
+105 ENGNLEMRPALFKNVV
-120 AQSLVK
+120 QSVVK
-126 AVVNIHKKGIIH
+126 AIENYHKKGIIH
-138 RDIKPDNIFILDEDV
+138 RDIKPNNIFILDEDA

-196 ERCDLWSLGVTLF
+196 ERCDLWSLGITLF
-209 ELYFGVLPYGNE
+209 ELYFGVLPYGN
-221 PDENIILN
+221 
-229 MIDDENN
+229 DDENN

-251 KCLLAID
+251 KCLLSID

-288 NKYKQIYKIIQNE
+288 NKYKQIYEIIQKE
-301 PQIEYPELIIQ
+301 KQIEYPDLFIQ
-312 EADNPE
+312 EADNPA
-318 EKLKQSKETMV
+318 EKLKKSNETMV
-329 KIAKGGN
+329 KIANGGK

-342 IPNGSTNSE
+342 IPNGSADSE
-351 GKFNNIIYYDEN
+351 EKFNNIIYYDEN
-363 KEYIKSINTDSDSFE
+363 TDFIKNINTDSDSFE

-390 MDSLRLIRDEILTQI
+390 INSLKLIKDEILIQI

-510 SQFYGN
+510 SQFYGD
-516 LTPESYKENIKK
+516 LTTESYKKNIDNMISLINDEDKK
-528 MGLLID
+528 NQLIKD
-534 EEEKSKELKN
+534 
-544 KNKNKVM
+544 KNKVVS
-551 EGFLTF
+551 GFLTF
-557 DINKDAETLNKLIIR
+557 DINKDAEALNKLIIR
-572 EYTKNSFY
+572 EYTNNSFY

-594 YDTVAYFTARLMYSL
+594 YDTIAYFTARLMYSL
-609 NTYGEKN
+609 NTYGKTNE
-616 KMYFNES
+616 MYYNEPKE
-623 TNVLR
+623 VLR
-628 GIKIPYSSLLPYERA
+628 GIKIPYSSLLPYKRA
-643 KGKVILLSSFT
+643 EGKIILLSSFT
-654 STSQSERAARN
+654 STSQNQKSART
-665 FSGRNKAQEQFKSK
+665 FSGRNKAEEQYKNNK
-679 LLFSVIYII
+679 LFSVIYII
-688 KNYYEK
+688 KNCCQK
-694 DWISNGINIMQE
+694 DWISNGINIMNE
-706 SKYQKEE
+706 SFFKKER

-723 YVKDVK
+723 FVRSVEIDL
-729 INKEDYTADI
+729 DHYTADI
-739 NLETIGKTEI
+739 YLETIGKMEI
-749 LEEQLKC
+749 LEEELKV
-756 GKIIEYNPNKKIMQ
+756 GKDIEYNPNKRMMQ
-770 VKEENMNINNNNNK
+770 VKE